1 MPRLMFE
8 GNLYKTDG
16 MYNFRYGM
24 EGELQITPIEN
35 LTFGLTAYGE
45 GTSIMRKSADF
56 EIKNGFGA
64 GLDVWG
70 IWRY

>member
-1 MPRLMFE
+1 MKNILIAASMLAFAVSGADAQRIEPINKVVDC
-8 GNLYKTDG
+8 GQVTY
-16 MYNFRYGM
+16 
-24 EGELQITPIEN
+24 QTPV
-35 LTFGLTAYGE
+35 TAE
-45 GTSIMRKSADF
+45 F